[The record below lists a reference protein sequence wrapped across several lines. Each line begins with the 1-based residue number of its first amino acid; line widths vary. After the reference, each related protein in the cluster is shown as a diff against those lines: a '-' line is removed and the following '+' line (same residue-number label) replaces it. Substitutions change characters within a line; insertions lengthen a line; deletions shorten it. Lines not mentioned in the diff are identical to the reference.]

1 MKYILTLATALLM
14 AFSAFAQPQQPPQG
28 QGRPDG
34 MPPMFG
40 QFEQKD
46 PAQLAQDETDRLNQ
60 LVGLTEKQYK
70 KIYKFNKRQYNQL
83 QTKMENTMPQGFPG
97 GPGGPGMGGSRPDGM
112 GPGGPGGMG
121 PGGFGGGRPD
131 GMGPGG
137 PRGPRGGQR
146 PDMGQ
151 GRPGMGGEMQELME
165 EMKEKKEKKY
175 RKILTPE
182 QYMKWESFEAERDF
196 RRMRERPE

>member
-1 MKYILTLATALLM
+1 MKYILTMATALLM
-14 AFSAFAQPQQPPQG
+14 AFLAFAHPQQPPQG

-46 PAQLAQDETDRLNQ
+46 PAQLAQDETDRLDK

-70 KIYKFNKRQYNQL
+70 KIFKFNKRQYKSL
-83 QTKMENTMPQGFPG
+83 QNEMENAMPQGF
-97 GPGGPGMGGSRPDGM
+97 
-112 GPGGPGGMG
+112 
-121 PGGFGGGRPD
+121 PGGFGGGRPE

-137 PRGPRGGQR
+137 LRGGQR
-146 PDMGQ
+146 PEMGQ
-151 GRPGMGGEMQELME
+151 GRPPMGGGMTEQMQ
-165 EMKEKKEKKY
+165 EMKEKRAKKY

-182 QYMKWESFEAERDF
+182 QYQKWESFEAERDF
-196 RRMRERPE
+196 RKMIERP

>member
-1 MKYILTLATALLM
+1 MKYILTLATAFLM

-97 GPGGPGMGGSRPDGM
+97 GS
-112 GPGGPGGMG
+112 
-121 PGGFGGGRPD
+121 
-131 GMGPGG
+131 
-137 PRGPRGGQR
+137 RGPRGGQR